1 MERRRKR
8 MPDIQQLPPGI
19 LTGTDQDFG
28 LCFIQAVY
36 EAAKEQCQCA
46 SCKFIRELVRRQ
58 MPKEG

>member
-8 MPDIQQLPPGI
+8 LPEVQQLPPGI
-19 LTGTDQDFG
+19 LPGQDQDFG
-28 LCFIQAVY
+28 LYFIQAVY
-36 EAAKEQCQCA
+36 EAAQEQCQCA